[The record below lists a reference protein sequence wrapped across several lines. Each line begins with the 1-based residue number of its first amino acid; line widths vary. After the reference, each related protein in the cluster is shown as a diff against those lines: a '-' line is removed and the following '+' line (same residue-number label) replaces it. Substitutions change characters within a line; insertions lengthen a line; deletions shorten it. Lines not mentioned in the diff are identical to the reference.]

1 MSNTITQV
9 LNIRLAFLNP
19 DRSLLKCEATQLILT
34 VLDTKIL
41 QCNLVLQLTVE
52 SYEQVQTQTLFNL
65 NAEIQNGKAIAPFQP
80 ELPITLTI
88 SVRPDLLPQLA
99 DHRQTFPEY
108 LTQLKVEQPDHPLL
122 STDSWFVLQVKQ
134 LTPSGEIGYRTFWDY
149 VSPSLLF
156 RDDISSEAIAD
167 GLVEFFQSW
176 AENNLPE
183 MTQAALSEVVK
194 DFSQELE
201 EQLSD
206 SDLETLTQDAIATI
220 FSELITG
227 FDRWTK
233 GEPIPHKS
241 QARSLLQTVQTFFQQ
256 DGWDFRLINRE
267 NALQLAFQG
276 KQERWT
282 CYAQTHEAQEHF
294 VFYSICPTKAPVET
308 LGAIAYF
315 LTLANYG
322 TIIGNFE
329 LDFSDGEIRYKTS
342 IDVEGDRLTP
352 ALIKR
357 LVYTNVAMMDQYLP
371 GIQAVIEQQ
380 ATPEQVIQLVESSE
394 AIHVG
399 ESPTD

>member
-1 MSNTITQV
+1 MPNTITQS
-9 LNIRLAFLNP
+9 LNAHSTFLTP
-19 DRSLLKCEATQLILT
+19 AQSPLICEATQLILT
-34 VLDTKIL
+34 VLDSKIL
-41 QCNLVLQLTVE
+41 QCNLALQLTAE
-52 SYEQVQTQTLFNL
+52 AYEQVQTQTLFNL
-65 NAEIQNGKAIAPFQP
+65 NSEIQNAKAIAPFQP

-88 SVRPDLLPQLA
+88 SLRPDLLPQLA
-99 DHRQTFPEY
+99 DHQETFAEY

-134 LTPSGEIGYRTFWDY
+134 ITPSGEIGYRTFWDY

-156 RDDISSEAIAD
+156 RDDISSETIAD

-206 SDLETLTQDAIATI
+206 SDLETLTQDAISTI

-227 FDRWTK
+227 FDRYTQ
-233 GEPIPHKS
+233 GEQVPPKS

-267 NALQLAFQG
+267 NTVQLAFQG
-276 KQERWT
+276 KHDRWT
-282 CYAQTHEAQEHF
+282 CYAQTHEEQHSV
-294 VFYSICPTKAPVET
+294 VFYSIFPAKVPADRSS
-308 LGAIAYF
+308 AIAYF

-322 TIIGNFE
+322 MIIGNFE
-329 LDFSDGEIRYKTS
+329 LDFQDGEIRYKTS
-342 IDVEGDRLTP
+342 LDVTGDRITP
-352 ALIKR
+352 ALIKS
-357 LVYTNVAMMDQYLP
+357 LVYTNVLTLDQYLP
-371 GIQAVIEQQ
+371 GIQAVLEGTAPADAIAMVEQAPQNSDPLQ
-380 ATPEQVIQLVESSE
+380 A
-394 AIHVG
+394 
-399 ESPTD
+399 